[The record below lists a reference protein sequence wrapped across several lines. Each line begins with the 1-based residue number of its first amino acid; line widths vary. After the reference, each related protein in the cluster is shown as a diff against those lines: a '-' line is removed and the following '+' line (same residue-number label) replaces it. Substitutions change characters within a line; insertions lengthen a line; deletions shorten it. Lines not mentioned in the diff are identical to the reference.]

1 MPTMDMRRRGSKV
14 VLSALVVGVLAL
26 TACSGD
32 DDEGATSGSTTSTTA
47 PDDGSSTTT
56 TDPDAEGAGSGD
68 DCGGAPVWAL
78 KSTQDPLQED
88 DEDEPSDRTSTTDED
103 DRSGEGDE
111 ECEEGPVLGEGEL
124 QITLRW
130 EGNADYDLHVIEP
143 DGTEIDYTNR
153 GPTESGGQL
162 DVDSNIS
169 CIDNGSV
176 ENVYWEDG
184 SMPDG
189 HYTVKVVGF
198 SVDGCEGGEYEL
210 TVKVRGEEVLNET
223 GTVGEDEEDEY
234 EFDAE

>member
-1 MPTMDMRRRGSKV
+1 MLG
-14 VLSALVVGVLAL
+14 ALVVGVLAL

-32 DDEGATSGSTTSTTA
+32 DDEGAFGGSTTSTTA
-47 PDDGSSTTT
+47 PDGGSSTTT
-56 TDPDAEGAGSGD
+56 TDPEAEGAGGGD
-68 DCGGAPVWAL
+68 ECGGAPVWAL
-78 KSTQDPLQED
+78 KSADDPTADAVQED
-88 DEDEPSDRTSTTDED
+88 DEGDSSDRTSTTDED
-103 DRSGEGDE
+103 DQSGEGDEEDDQGSSSE

-223 GTVGEDEEDEY
+223 GTVGENEEDEY